1 MSILEVNL
9 LKLTRKYQ
17 CLEEQEKLLRRE
29 YHAKDQDMA
38 KKDEQTMW
46 RINELKGWKQR
57 AILQLKLM
65 QDKLKLAIPV
75 SEFEIVNKEV
85 ALAKQKEND
94 SAIQYAK
101 LASQHAELV
110 KRHREGIEAEVNLRT
125 VQESKEQM
133 QEEYEIVK
141 KRLEHFD
148 PVFKQQN

>member
-1 MSILEVNL
+1 
-9 LKLTRKYQ
+9 
-17 CLEEQEKLLRRE
+17 
-29 YHAKDQDMA
+29 MA

-110 KRHREGIEAEVNLRT
+110 KRHRECIEAEVNLRT